1 MVTSVNAPG
10 SRAFSYN
17 KALSHGSCRGWA
29 YREQLLDSSGELNRF
44 LVAMERRAFTMAR
57 LATGNTDDALDLV
70 QDAMCDFARRYA
82 VRPEGEW
89 HVLFYRVL
97 QSRITDWYRR
107 SSVRNRFRL
116 WFNSDSEGDGE
127 DPLQNMADPAAPN
140 PADLMSRRDTAAALE
155 NALRK
160 LPLRQRQAFLLR
172 AWEGLDTAQTAAA
185 MGCSAGSVKTHYS
198 RAVHALREL
207 MEEHRP

>member
-1 MVTSVNAPG
+1 MA
-10 SRAFSYN
+10 
-17 KALSHGSCRGWA
+17 H
-29 YREQLLDSSGELNRF
+29 REQLLDSTGELNRF
-44 LVAMERRAFTMAR
+44 LIAVERRAFMIAR
-57 LATGNTDDALDLV
+57 LATGDTDDALDLV

-82 VRPEGEW
+82 ARPEAEW
-89 HVLFYRVL
+89 KVLFHRVL

-107 SSVRNRFRL
+107 ASVRNRFRL
-116 WFNSDSEGDGE
+116 WFNADSEEGGE
-127 DPLQNMADPAAPN
+127 DPLQNVADPAAPD
-140 PADLMSRRDTAAALE
+140 AAELMSRRDAMTALE

-160 LPLRQRQAFLLR
+160 LPFRQRQAFLLR

-198 RAVHALREL
+198 RAVHTLQEL